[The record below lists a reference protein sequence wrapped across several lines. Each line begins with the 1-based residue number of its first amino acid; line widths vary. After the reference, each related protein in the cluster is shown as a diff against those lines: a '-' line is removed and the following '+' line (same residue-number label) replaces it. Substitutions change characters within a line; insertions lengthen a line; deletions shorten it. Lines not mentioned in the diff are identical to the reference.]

1 MFEDA
6 DRVPGVTSPHGAA
19 PGVTATPAVSTVP
32 PAPAPPAAPTVPAV
46 PVPTDAQDII
56 ALRECLAGMVPA
68 ASAAL
73 RSTNTAPPTAPA
85 ADSPGTPAGRT
96 PAGRFGPS
104 AEELA
109 AVTREAE
116 AIHRIRAL
124 EDLKS
129 ACAAA
134 QARETAAL
142 HQHRVQDEAARGIP
156 TTRRGRGLGSEIG
169 LARRQNPHRG
179 STHLRQ
185 ALNLTEDLPNTL
197 TALQTGQIS
206 EEHAATVER
215 R

>member
-1 MFEDA
+1 MFDDA
-6 DRVPGVTSPHGAA
+6 GHTAGVTSPHGAA
-19 PGVTATPAVSTVP
+19 TAISGAPVDLTVST
-32 PAPAPPAAPTVPAV
+32 APTVPAV
-46 PVPTDAQDII
+46 PVPADAQDII

-68 ASAAL
+68 ASAAAL
-73 RSTNTAPPTAPA
+73 RSTSTVPDT
-85 ADSPGTPAGRT
+85 T

-142 HQHRVQDEAARGIP
+142 HQHRVQDEAARGIL

-169 LARRQNPHRG
+169 LARRENPHRG

-215 R
+215 